1 MTRKNEEQ
9 DKLPANELASASSD
23 TSLPRT
29 AAPQDPEY
37 PAPTVSE
44 ASNNVLS
51 PLDVLPGGIHVKVTY
66 ESMSPNDVIALIFN
80 GDDTF
85 VPQYGNDTKA
95 VIFTAG
101 SSHVAKALGDDILV
115 KYVINGVDGEIA
127 SESLTLKILPLF
139 EEDMTMIKIPQA
151 TESTPGK
158 LDLSTFTGDAEFI
171 IPPWPL
177 IAEKQL
183 VWMDMESESSTQ
195 HVLKEYS
202 VTSDDLTAGVT
213 GSISRAVLE
222 NTLVTKPE
230 GTLLEFAAKVQLDDS
245 GSSAGARPFPHLKL
259 LLQNGAKDITEN
271 FETYASGVKPS
282 PWDTPSITFTG
293 TNLQISTGINDNRY
307 FDADIQAGVAELT
320 LDLKDLKA
328 HYKRATVDLSV
339 SSSRSAI
346 FQCIYEN
353 GKVDEKRVELAEI
366 TTFEFIHDDISS
378 FKVVAIYNDF
388 PIKIRIDNLK
398 LFVRNLET

>member
-23 TSLPRT
+23 TSPPRA

-51 PLDVLPGGIHVKVTY
+51 PLDVPPGGIHVKVTY

-95 VIFTAG
+95 VIFTVG
-101 SSHVAKALGDDILV
+101 SSHVAKALGEDILV
-115 KYVINGVDGEIA
+115 KYVINGVDSGII
-127 SESLTLKILPLF
+127 SESLALTILPLM

-183 VWMDMESESSTQ
+183 VWMDMDSESSTQ
-195 HVLKEYS
+195 HLLKEYS
-202 VTSDDLTAGVT
+202 VTSDDVTTGVT
-213 GSISRAVLE
+213 GSISRTVLE
-222 NTLVTKPE
+222 NISVTKPE
-230 GTLLEFAAKVQLDDS
+230 GTLLEFAAKVQLKDN
-245 GSSAGARPFPHLKL
+245 GSADGANPFPLLTL
-259 LLQNGAKDITEN
+259 LLQKGAKDIIED
-271 FETYASGVKPS
+271 FETYESGVKPS
-282 PWDTPSITFTG
+282 PWDTPNITYVGKNMQVSGTAGGSRYFTAEIQTQT
-293 TNLQISTGINDNRY
+293 TNLT
-307 FDADIQAGVAELT
+307 LT
-320 LDLKDLKA
+320 LEGR
-328 HYKRATVDLSV
+328 YKRATVDV
-339 SSSRSAI
+339 AI
-346 FQCIYEN
+346 STGGRAYLRCLYK
-353 GKVDEKRVELAEI
+353 GDLVDERVVSE
-366 TTFEFIHDDISS
+366 TGWTNFEFIHDDISS
-378 FKVVAIYNDF
+378 FEVVAF
-388 PIKIRIDNLK
+388 MVTTPRTFMIDNLK
-398 LFVRNLET
+398 LFLGNSET

>member
-95 VIFTAG
+95 VIFTVG

-115 KYVINGVDGEIA
+115 KYVINGVDGGIA
-127 SESLTLKILPLF
+127 SESLTLKILPLM
-139 EEDMTMIKIPQA
+139 EEDMTIIKIPQA

-171 IPPWPL
+171 IPPWPV
-177 IAEKQL
+177 IADGQL
-183 VWMDMESESSTQ
+183 VWLDMISESSTQ
-195 HVLKEYS
+195 HFLNAYP
-202 VTSDDLTAGVT
+202 VTLDEVST
-213 GSISRAVLE
+213 GITRPIRRSLLE
-222 NTLVTKPE
+222 TTPD
-230 GTLLEFAAKVQLDDS
+230 GSLLEFAQKVQFNGS
-245 GSSAGARPFPHLKL
+245 GSANGARPFPALKL
-259 LLQNGAKDITEN
+259 LLQHNGGGSGDIVED
-271 FETYASGVKPS
+271 FETYASGDKPS
-282 PWDTPSITFTG
+282 PFDAKGMTITG
-293 TNLQISTGINDNRY
+293 TNLSVIGGGRRQSTQSHGPKRQSRY
-307 FDADIQAGVAELT
+307 HI
-320 LDLKDLKA
+320 
-328 HYKRATVDLSV
+328 
-339 SSSRSAI
+339 
-346 FQCIYEN
+346 
-353 GKVDEKRVELAEI
+353 
-366 TTFEFIHDDISS
+366 FIHRTLQESH
-378 FKVVAIYNDF
+378 N
-388 PIKIRIDNLK
+388 
-398 LFVRNLET
+398 